1 MARWERGEEEGE
13 GASAEEWERVGC
25 ILRLGTFLAL
35 TDFSRGCANGSMG
48 QPINDAPHLPRS
60 VISRSNPPS
69 LNGIVTTTRRLHFG
83 WVSYS

>member
-1 MARWERGEEEGE
+1 
-13 GASAEEWERVGC
+13 
-25 ILRLGTFLAL
+25 
-35 TDFSRGCANGSMG
+35 MG